1 MSQVTVA
8 YWVKFFLLWDE
19 AKPKKIA
26 VLDFFHSVRQTLILS
41 VWWHPINYTW
51 MDSSTATVSCLDGSN
66 EQFYCSL
73 MKGVLLSVFYKK
85 SLLVRSEYN
94 TCSDFLPR
102 IKSITNKIFKIYV
115 KIITLQYSISLDF
128 CYDASTSGEKFDLN
142 LSKYLKKST
151 LCSNAIS
158 VKFMWCSWLLS
169 TLWNSTSTKISEH
182 LKLFSQRLQKLG
194 GKKWPCVFFRIS
206 WKIVF
211 LKSVNI
217 AKILQWLRFLCIY
230 WNSAKSL

>member
-1 MSQVTVA
+1 
-8 YWVKFFLLWDE
+8 
-19 AKPKKIA
+19 
-26 VLDFFHSVRQTLILS
+26 
-41 VWWHPINYTW
+41 
-51 MDSSTATVSCLDGSN
+51 MDSSTVTVSCSDGSN
-66 EQFYCSL
+66 EQFYCTL
-73 MKGVLLSVFYKK
+73 IKGVLLSAFYKK

-94 TCSDFLPR
+94 TCSDFSPR
-102 IKSITNKIFKIYV
+102 IKSITNKIFEIFV
-115 KIITLQYSISLDF
+115 KIITLQHIISLDF
-128 CYDASTSGEKFDLN
+128 CYDVNFRGKIWLEFIKMF
-142 LSKYLKKST
+142 KKST

-194 GKKWPCVFFRIS
+194 DKKWPCVFFQIS